1 VPDSIYKGRKAEA
14 EILALYDEALAGLGA
29 GYESLTVPTTYGD
42 THVLALGPEDA
53 PPALFLPGGNFLNPT
68 CLRWFQRLADVHRV
82 YAPDLIGQP
91 GKSAQTRLS
100 ARGDD
105 HALWTGD
112 VLDGLGLKSVP
123 VVGLSY
129 GAGLAIRLMGRAPGR
144 VARAVLVSPAG
155 VASGKMRQMVTQVVV
170 PMLGYRLRPTGE
182 RLMRAARPILTEPDD
197 AAVRQLGA
205 IYRNVRLDAGL
216 PRMAKEDEL
225 QGFEGPVVVFAAED
239 DVFFPAHAVLP
250 RAREIFPNL
259 VRAECLRGC
268 HHVPSPSA
276 LTIVNGYIKGF
287 FAGRG

>member
-14 EILALYDEALAGLGA
+14 EILALYDEALAGLGTW
-29 GYESLTVPTTYGD
+29 YESLTVPTTYGD

-91 GKSAQTRLS
+91 GKSAQARLS
-100 ARGDD
+100 PRGDD

-129 GAGLAIRLMGRAPGR
+129 GAGLAIRLMGHAPGR
-144 VARAVLVSPAG
+144 VTRAVLVSPAG
-155 VASGKMRQMVTQVVV
+155 VASGKIRQMVTQVVV

-197 AAVRQLGA
+197 TAVRQLGA

-225 QGFEGPVVVFAAED
+225 QDFEGPVVVFAAED
-239 DVFFPAHAVLP
+239 DVFFPAQAVLP

>member
-1 VPDSIYKGRKAEA
+1 MPDSIYKGRKAEA

-144 VARAVLVSPAG
+144 VTRAVLVSPAG